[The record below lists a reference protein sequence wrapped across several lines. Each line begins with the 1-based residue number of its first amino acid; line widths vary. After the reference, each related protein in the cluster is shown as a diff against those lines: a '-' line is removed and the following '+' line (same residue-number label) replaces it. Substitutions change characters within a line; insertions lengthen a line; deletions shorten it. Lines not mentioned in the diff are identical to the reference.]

1 MNQAITKK
9 DLVARMAN
17 DAEMSKADAE
27 KALNAFMGA
36 VMTILGEGDSVS
48 LKGFGTFEAKHR
60 KSRQMK
66 NMKTSEMFMTEA
78 TNYPSFS
85 AGSKLKEAVKK

>member
-1 MNQAITKK
+1 MNQAIQKK

-36 VMTILGEGDSVS
+36 VMTILSEGDSVS
-48 LKGFGTFEAKHR
+48 LKGFGAFEVKHR
-60 KSRQMK
+60 KSRSMK
-66 NMKTSEMFMTEA
+66 NMKTKEMFMTEA